1 MQTDREREPQGP
13 GPHDKSVP
21 FPIPDRIPII
31 PLPNTVFF
39 PQTYLPLHIFE
50 PRYRQMVNDAA
61 MGSKCIGVT
70 LLQEGWESDY
80 YGNPP
85 IFPMGCVGRIVSVQ
99 PLVDGRSNILLQGLE
114 RFEIQTEHFDRPY
127 REANIKLTP
136 RMSDARL
143 DPLVRTKLVQTL
155 EDFLKSR
162 DDAPTWRALFRV
174 DVSGMHAVGKA
185 VSAGSR
191 QPPAT
196 GSPPWRS
203 APVHEARPSW
213 GEGLGLMDRAVVIE
227 VSRLSKS
234 YDGLKA
240 VEDLSF
246 QVYRG
251 EIFGLLGPN
260 GAGKSTTL
268 RTLITLLHPTSGLA
282 RVLGH
287 DTVKDADVV
296 RQLIGYVPQERA
308 IDRFLTGREH
318 LELLAALYHLR
329 KDEGTKRIGELL
341 KLVELEAHADR
352 PAKTYSGGMKRK
364 LDIACGLLPNPQIL
378 FLDEPTLGL
387 DVQSR
392 LRIWDYVR
400 MLKARGMT
408 VVMSTNYL
416 DEADQL
422 CDRLAIIDAGK
433 IKTLGS
439 PTELKVGLGGD
450 IVALTIHD
458 ANRLPS
464 LAEAVKGLPAIR
476 AVNITANGLD
486 IRVESPEKV
495 LPAILETAS
504 RLDCHVE
511 FIEKHRP
518 RLDDVFIAH
527 TGRAITESV
536 PEAETT

>member
-1 MQTDREREPQGP
+1 
-13 GPHDKSVP
+13 
-21 FPIPDRIPII
+21 
-31 PLPNTVFF
+31 
-39 PQTYLPLHIFE
+39 
-50 PRYRQMVNDAA
+50 
-61 MGSKCIGVT
+61 
-70 LLQEGWESDY
+70 
-80 YGNPP
+80 
-85 IFPMGCVGRIVSVQ
+85 
-99 PLVDGRSNILLQGLE
+99 
-114 RFEIQTEHFDRPY
+114 
-127 REANIKLTP
+127 
-136 RMSDARL
+136 
-143 DPLVRTKLVQTL
+143 
-155 EDFLKSR
+155 
-162 DDAPTWRALFRV
+162 
-174 DVSGMHAVGKA
+174 
-185 VSAGSR
+185 
-191 QPPAT
+191 
-196 GSPPWRS
+196 
-203 APVHEARPSW
+203 
-213 GEGLGLMDRAVVIE
+213 MDRAVAIE
-227 VSRLSKS
+227 VSHLSKT
-234 YDGLKA
+234 YDGHKA

-268 RTLITLLHPTSGLA
+268 RTLITLLRPTSGFA

-296 RQLIGYVPQERA
+296 RHLIGYVPQERA

-318 LELLAALYHLR
+318 LQLLAALYHLP
-329 KDEGTKRIGELL
+329 KDEGARRIRELL

-364 LDIACGLLPNPQIL
+364 LDIACGLLPNPKIL

-400 MLKARGMT
+400 MLKAQGMT
-408 VVMSTNYL
+408 VVMTTNYL

-422 CDRLAIIDAGK
+422 CDRLAIIDAGT

-458 ANRLPS
+458 ANRLPV
-464 LAEAVKGLPAIR
+464 LAEALKGLSAIR
-476 AVNITANGLD
+476 AVNSTARGLD

-504 RLDCHVE
+504 RLDCRVE
-511 FIEKHRP
+511 FIEYHRP

>member
-1 MQTDREREPQGP
+1 
-13 GPHDKSVP
+13 
-21 FPIPDRIPII
+21 
-31 PLPNTVFF
+31 
-39 PQTYLPLHIFE
+39 
-50 PRYRQMVNDAA
+50 
-61 MGSKCIGVT
+61 
-70 LLQEGWESDY
+70 
-80 YGNPP
+80 
-85 IFPMGCVGRIVSVQ
+85 
-99 PLVDGRSNILLQGLE
+99 
-114 RFEIQTEHFDRPY
+114 
-127 REANIKLTP
+127 
-136 RMSDARL
+136 
-143 DPLVRTKLVQTL
+143 
-155 EDFLKSR
+155 
-162 DDAPTWRALFRV
+162 
-174 DVSGMHAVGKA
+174 
-185 VSAGSR
+185 
-191 QPPAT
+191 
-196 GSPPWRS
+196 
-203 APVHEARPSW
+203 
-213 GEGLGLMDRAVVIE
+213 MDRAVVIE

-400 MLKARGMT
+400 ILKARGMT

-504 RLDCHVE
+504 RLDCRVE
-511 FIEKHRP
+511 FIEYHRP

-536 PEAETT
+536 SEAETT